1 MHTEHAVFS
10 TPRRAAALLACLFS
24 SSSPRS
30 PPRGA
35 TWSLS
40 PCQLAAMKPE
50 KPLCRAAATQHN
62 SHSTIPRQPLG
73 SHSAPERTVNGI
85 ESSTESVFFN
95 VLLLNRRDFDVRNSD
110 TEVNVLVVFSRCKH
124 SKFFF
129 FFFRFLKAKS
139 QQSAETNQFINGT
152 NAPLRGGM
160 RRRQV

>member
-1 MHTEHAVFS
+1 
-10 TPRRAAALLACLFS
+10 
-24 SSSPRS
+24 
-30 PPRGA
+30 
-35 TWSLS
+35 
-40 PCQLAAMKPE
+40 MKPE

-129 FFFRFLKAKS
+129 FFSDF
-139 QQSAETNQFINGT
+139 
-152 NAPLRGGM
+152 
-160 RRRQV
+160 